1 MTKLQTPKSPVVKW
15 LWSESGSYL
24 SSSLLFLLDCQQFD
38 NVLVFHFFQD
48 LRWDT
53 IKNAMTALIIPSWQ
67 TSNSLIWTSCGRMWL
82 NWLNVLT
89 ATVSP
94 LCLLTPCNRGQSNIL
109 TSGYITNQYLENCS
123 SSSLAK
129 HTGCAPD
136 VVCRTP
142 QERHFPTE
150 LLWADSFSVCGHWRF
165 IRGIFTDHRAAWVRR
180 GDCSWWS

>member
-1 MTKLQTPKSPVVKW
+1 MFSCFTF
-15 LWSESGSYL
+15 
-24 SSSLLFLLDCQQFD
+24 SST
-38 NVLVFHFFQD
+38 
-48 LRWDT
+48 WT
-53 IKNAMTALIIPSWQ
+53 IKNAMTALIIQRWQ

-109 TSGYITNQYLENCS
+109 TSGYTTNQYLENCS

-165 IRGIFTDHRAAWVRR
+165 IRGIFTESRWLGFHLHSLITELPEWGEETAADGPSVVIHSWRNR
-180 GDCSWWS
+180 WCEPGGREGDR